1 MIPLQSEENPD
12 VRKII
17 YYMYILYI
25 IYICIYTHILSL
37 EELGF
42 ADDSCLSVLVAP

>member
-17 YYMYILYI
+17 YCMHIIYIL
-25 IYICIYTHILSL
+25 YICIYTHILSL
-37 EELGF
+37 EEPGF
-42 ADDSCLSVLVAP
+42 ADGSCLSMLVAP